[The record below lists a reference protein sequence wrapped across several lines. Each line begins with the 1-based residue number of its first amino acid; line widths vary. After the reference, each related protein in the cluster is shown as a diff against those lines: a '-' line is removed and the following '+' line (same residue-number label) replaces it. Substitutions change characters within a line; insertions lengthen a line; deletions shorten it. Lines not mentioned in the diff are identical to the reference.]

1 VTHLKE
7 DGTVI
12 QTTMQSDSFENA
24 VKEYILTL
32 KPSVTSISKKKVFD
46 DLKVRKDRT
55 KKFPIL
61 INIFGQLKPGI
72 KILKKS

>member
-1 VTHLKE
+1 MKAKPLRLWRK
-7 DGTVI
+7 GI
-12 QTTMQSDSFENA
+12 QSDSFENA